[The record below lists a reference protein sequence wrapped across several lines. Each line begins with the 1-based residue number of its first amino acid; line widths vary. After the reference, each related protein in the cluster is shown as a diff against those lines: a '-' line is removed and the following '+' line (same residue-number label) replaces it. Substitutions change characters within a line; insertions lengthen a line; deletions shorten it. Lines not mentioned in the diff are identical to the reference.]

1 MTRRSKDPK
10 SGYRL
15 TCAANG
21 VDHKRCVLVLKTGCV
36 TDAKCMS
43 KKDHDDCSCA
53 EKKNMPTVPR
63 KNLSKLVNC

>member
-43 KKDHDDCSCA
+43 QRKIMKTVIALKKKTCIS
-53 EKKNMPTVPR
+53 
-63 KNLSKLVNC
+63 S